1 MSVPELP
8 DPCGTLTRMSTRN
21 REKRAAKQK
30 ARRRAERVPSGPGP
44 ASPQAEFT
52 FTPGPDRAQRQE
64 MLIGD
69 LLRSAMCSC
78 DEGPDGHAA
87 HLLEGFDGP
96 GRELDTAADLA
107 VARTIRRLWEFGWMP
122 LDLVELA
129 RRRVPVPV
137 GEYLTE
143 AIVVESRRYA
153 TAMVHPRWRAAVD
166 AISAAVDP
174 TVLSETGSAHLRLWA
189 ERTAAD
195 RAGAVATVLQAL
207 GLLGRLPKLERLL
220 PLPGE
225 SRHRV
230 AAPEVGEVDQ
240 KALSKVRGLL
250 AKAESTEFPDEAE
263 ALSAKAQELMSRYSL
278 HQAVLDHDSGRDPA
292 VSGRRLWL
300 DAPYVDAKALLVQ
313 AVATANRARTVWSSH
328 LGFATVIGADVDL
341 DGVELLVTSLL
352 VQANRAMLA
361 AGRHTTRS
369 GTSRTRSFRQSF
381 VVAYATRIGERL
393 ESATSWATTE
403 VNAELQRVEP
413 AADSRL
419 LPVLAARADATE
431 ELTERLFPTMVQR
444 NVSAS
449 NRAGLAAGRAAA
461 DQAQFEVRRSVAG

>member
-1 MSVPELP
+1 
-8 DPCGTLTRMSTRN
+8 MSTRN

-30 ARRRAERVPSGPGP
+30 ARRRAERVPSGAGP
-44 ASPQAEFT
+44 AAEPEFR

-64 MLIGD
+64 ILVGHLMRYAL
-69 LLRSAMCSC
+69 CTC
-78 DEGPDGHAA
+78 DEGPDGHAGE
-87 HLLEGFDGP
+87 LLGSCS

-107 VARTIRRLWEFGWMP
+107 VVRTIRRLWEFGWLP
-122 LDLVELA
+122 LDIIELG
-129 RRRVPVPV
+129 RRRLQAPVA
-137 GEYLTE
+137 GYLAE
-143 AIVVESRRYA
+143 AIVVEARRYA
-153 TAMVHPRWRAAVD
+153 PAMVHPRWRAAVD
-166 AISAAVDP
+166 AITASADP
-174 TVLSETGSAHLRLWA
+174 VVASETGSAHVRLWA
-189 ERTAAD
+189 ERTAVD
-195 RAGAVATVLQAL
+195 RAGAVATVLQVL
-207 GLLGRLPKLERLL
+207 GLLGALPKLERLL

-230 AAPEVGEVDQ
+230 AAPEVGEADRKV
-240 KALSKVRGLL
+240 LGKVRGLL

-278 HQAVLDHDSGRDPA
+278 HQAVLDHDNGRDPA

-300 DAPYVDAKALLVQ
+300 DAPYADAKALLVQ

-328 LGFATVIGADVDL
+328 LGFATVIGAEVDL
-341 DGVELLVTSLL
+341 DSVELLVTSLL

-393 ESATSWATTE
+393 ESATSSAT
-403 VNAELQRVEP
+403 AEIDAEMQRVEP
-413 AADSRL
+413 EADPRL

-431 ELTERLFPTMVQR
+431 ELTERLFPTMIQR
-444 NVSAS
+444 GVSAS
-449 NRAGLAAGRAAA
+449 NRAGLVAGRAAA
-461 DQAQFEVRRSVAG
+461 DQAQFDVRGAVAR

>member
-1 MSVPELP
+1 MS
-8 DPCGTLTRMSTRN
+8 SRN

-30 ARRRAERVPSGPGP
+30 ARRRAQRVPSGAGPTSEPG
-44 ASPQAEFT
+44 FT
-52 FTPGPDRAQRQE
+52 FTPPGPDRARRQE
-64 MLIGD
+64 ILVED
-69 LLRSAMCSC
+69 VLRSALCAC
-78 DEGPDGHAA
+78 DLGPDGHAA
-87 HLLEGFDGP
+87 DLLERAST
-96 GRELDTAADLA
+96 REIETAADLA

-129 RRRVPVPV
+129 RRRLPPPV
-137 GEYLTE
+137 GGYLAE
-143 AIVVESRRYA
+143 AVVVESRRYA
-153 TAMVHPRWRAAVD
+153 PAMVHPRWRAAVE
-166 AISAAVDP
+166 AIAATVDP
-174 TVLSETGSAHLRLWA
+174 AVHAENGAAHVRLWA
-189 ERTAAD
+189 GRAAAD
-195 RAGAVATVLQAL
+195 RGSALATVLQAL
-207 GLLGRLPKLERLL
+207 GMLGRLPKLERLL

-230 AAPEVGEVDQ
+230 AAPDVGEVDQ
-240 KALSKVRGLL
+240 KVLAKVRGLL

-278 HQAVLDHDSGRDPA
+278 HQAVLDHDSGRDPG

-300 DAPYVDAKALLVQ
+300 DAPYADAKALLVQ

-328 LGFATVIGADVDL
+328 LGFATVVGSDVDL
-341 DGVELLVTSLL
+341 DSIELLVTSLL

-361 AGRHTTRS
+361 AGRHTTRT

-393 ESATSWATTE
+393 AAATSSATLE
-403 VNAELQRVEP
+403 IDAEMQRVEP
-413 AADSRL
+413 EADSRL

-431 ELTERLFPTMVQR
+431 ELTDRLFPEMVR
-444 NVSAS
+444 RGVSAS

-461 DQAQFEVRRSVAG
+461 DQAQLGVRGAVTR